1 MVKVGG
7 RSYYRYVEHWLI
19 LMLHPSATDNLELK
33 IYGKKMYLYSKYDLT
48 FVILLIKIKSK
59 KVDCDIQIQ
68 VYIIFL
74 RFHAIP
80 LLFYSG
86 KIIILVNGH

>member
-1 MVKVGG
+1 
-7 RSYYRYVEHWLI
+7 
-19 LMLHPSATDNLELK
+19 
-33 IYGKKMYLYSKYDLT
+33 MYLYSKYDLT

-59 KVDCDIQIQ
+59 KVDCDIK

-74 RFHAIP
+74 WFHAIP

-86 KIIILVNGH
+86 KIIILLNGH